1 MMGWSPLIGS
11 LIFMEMD
18 NSNELSTWEEKFIV
32 KDPRSLGKVRWHPTY
47 WLRTELEE
55 VNSLLK
61 EDGNTWG
68 DCK

>member
-1 MMGWSPLIGS
+1 
-11 LIFMEMD
+11 MEMD